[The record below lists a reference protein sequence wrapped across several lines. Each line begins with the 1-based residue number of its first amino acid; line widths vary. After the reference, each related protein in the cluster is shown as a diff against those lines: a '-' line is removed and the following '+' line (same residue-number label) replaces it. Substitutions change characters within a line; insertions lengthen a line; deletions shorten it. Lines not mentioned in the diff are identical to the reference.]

1 MFQLCGG
8 ISSEPLNPQKCN
20 WAHFIAHALRI
31 STTPVTSSYLKRGLR
46 YSRIS
51 ERGGNCNFCVSLIR
65 FKQWFRTNG
74 IERRRSRHVF
84 QILWLLRKILVGVK
98 FSGSHRKLSYM
109 QFKVWSWVKK
119 KNKKRKKW
127 TSWCNFERL
136 SCLNHSWRNHDNFTV
151 NSLHINWSFIL
162 MAFFDLINI
171 TCH

>member
-46 YSRIS
+46 YSRFS

-65 FKQWFRTNG
+65 FKQGYHMDAIN
-74 IERRRSRHVF
+74 RRRSRHVF

-109 QFKVWSWVKK
+109 QFKVWSWVK

-162 MAFFDLINI
+162 MAFFDLINT